1 MIVASTLADDVRL
14 NLTNSG
20 VDIRKIH
27 LDAMYKSLAYTVPL
41 ERAFDDLQGPMVEDL
56 FDAETIKSIK
66 LAVTNPKI
74 KFFKDKFRILA
85 GILNPLGYIL
95 AHAGTNRVV
104 FQPQFDDSFVV
115 KIGLDIAG
123 RTNNPNE
130 IVNQKYLKPFVCKC
144 FDTTDDGVIGTFER
158 VVPIENLN
166 QLWSVRED
174 IFDIMRAITK
184 RFVIDDFGTEAFKN
198 WGVRKGFGPVLLDY
212 ADMYIL
218 DKDTAYCRKPID
230 WHSTA
235 VCGGE
240 LGYTPGYNKIMCKK
254 CGGIGKA
261 KQYKGKEKLSVYV
274 PSRGIDMGIKCVIKV
289 GGKTVFSTE
298 EGFTNQINE
307 NKEEFVAPHEVVL
320 NDYRQAIDEMKTETD
335 KVREHN
341 DEYLKQLLKE
351 REEREARKAEEE
363 KKKND
368 AKVRIIVTADGVKV
382 IRPEEKK
389 EEPVIEKPIKLITH
403 DGKPSNVVDLTNGKI
418 YDFTEP
424 VETESKPEVV
434 ETKQEENSN
443 VDKQPN
449 VVEIKENEE
458 TMNDKMLMNM
468 TDIRYFKEVLQDR
481 INDFMSEIETYEDH
495 ELKDIVKTL
504 SQIKG
509 KSEENKPMLLTEI
522 LPDFLCIDLEKDG
535 FKELDGPV
543 MYTVRVNSSKLYGVV
558 GEDIERLIKDIE
570 AVRIERE
577 AEVQES
583 RVTNKATKHKKVK
596 YGNKKFDANF

>member
-158 VVPIENLN
+158 VVPIENLY

-274 PSRGIDMGIKCVIKV
+274 PSRGIDMGIKCVIKI
-289 GGKTVFSTE
+289 GGRTVFSTE

-307 NKEEFVAPHEVVL
+307 SKEEFVAPHEVVL
-320 NDYRQAIDEMKTETD
+320 NDYRQAIDDMKTETE
-335 KVREHN
+335 KTREHN
-341 DEYLKQLLKE
+341 DEYLKTLLKE
-351 REEREARKAEEE
+351 REEREVLKAEEE

-368 AKVRIIVTADGVKV
+368 AKVRIIVTANGVKV
-382 IRPEEKK
+382 IRPEDKK
-389 EEPVIEKPIKLITH
+389 EEPAIEKPIKLITH
-403 DGKPSNVVDLTNGKI
+403 DGKPVNVVDTTNGKI

-424 VETESKPEVV
+424 VET
-434 ETKQEENSN
+434 KQEENT
-443 VDKQPN
+443 K
-449 VVEIKENEE
+449 VESKEIENKETEE
-458 TMNDKMLMNM
+458 DMNAKMLMNM
-468 TDIRYFKEVLQDR
+468 PDIKYFKQVLQDR
-481 INDFMSEIETYEDH
+481 INDFMSEIETYDDN
-495 ELKDIVKTL
+495 ELKDLVKKL
-504 SQIKG
+504 NEVKG
-509 KSEENKPMLLTEI
+509 KSELNKPMLLTEI

-543 MYTVRVNSSKLYGVV
+543 MYTVRVNSLKLYDTIK
-558 GEDIERLIKDIE
+558 EDIERLIKDIE
-570 AVRIERE
+570 DVRIERE
-577 AEVQES
+577 AEAQES
-583 RVTNKATKHKKVK
+583 RVVSNKAGKHKKVK
-596 YGNKKFDANF
+596 YSNKKFDANF

>member
-14 NLTNSG
+14 NLTNSN
-20 VDIRKIH
+20 VDVRKIH
-27 LDAMYKSLAYTVPL
+27 LNAMYRSLAYTVPL

-66 LAVTNPKI
+66 LVVTNPKI

-158 VVPIENLN
+158 VVPIENLY

-184 RFVIDDFGTEAFKN
+184 RFIIDDFGTEAFKN

-274 PSRGIDMGIKCVIKV
+274 PSRGIDMGIKCVIKI
-289 GGKTVFSTE
+289 GGRTVFSTE

-307 NKEEFVAPHEVVL
+307 SKEEFVAPHEVVL
-320 NDYRQAIDEMKTETD
+320 NDYRQAIDDMKTETE

-341 DEYLKQLLKE
+341 DEYLKALLKE
-351 REEREARKAEEE
+351 REEREALKAEEE

-368 AKVRIIVTADGVKV
+368 AKVRIIVTANGVKV
-382 IRPEEKK
+382 IRPEDKK

-403 DGKPSNVVDLTNGKI
+403 DGKPVNVVDTTNGKI

-424 VETESKPEVV
+424 VET
-434 ETKQEENSN
+434 KQEENT
-443 VDKQPN
+443 K
-449 VVEIKENEE
+449 VEPKEVENKETEE
-458 TMNDKMLMNM
+458 DMNAKMLMNM
-468 TDIRYFKEVLQDR
+468 PDIKYFKQVLQDR
-481 INDFMSEIETYEDH
+481 INDFMSEIETYDDK
-495 ELKDIVKTL
+495 ELKDLVKKL
-504 SQIKG
+504 NEVKG
-509 KSEENKPMLLTEI
+509 KSELNKPMLLTEI

-543 MYTVRVNSSKLYGVV
+543 MYTVRVNSLKLYDTIK
-558 GEDIERLIKDIE
+558 EDIERLIKDIE
-570 AVRIERE
+570 DVRIERE
-577 AEVQES
+577 AEAQES
-583 RVTNKATKHKKVK
+583 RVVNNKAGKHKKVK
-596 YGNKKFDANF
+596 YSNKKFDANF

>member
-14 NLTNSG
+14 NLTNSN
-20 VDIRKIH
+20 VDVRKIH
-27 LDAMYKSLAYTVPL
+27 LNAMYRSLAYTVPL

-66 LAVTNPKI
+66 MTVTNPKI

-158 VVPIENLN
+158 VVPIENLY

-184 RFVIDDFGTEAFKN
+184 RFIIDDFGTEAFKN

-274 PSRGIDMGIKCVIKV
+274 PSRGIDMGIKCTIKV

-307 NKEEFVAPHEVVL
+307 SKEEFVAPHEVVL
-320 NDYRQAIDEMKTETD
+320 NDYRQAIDDMKTETE

-341 DEYLKQLLKE
+341 DEYLKALLKE
-351 REEREARKAEEE
+351 REEREALKAEEE

-368 AKVRIIVTADGVKV
+368 AKVRIIVTANGVKV
-382 IRPEEKK
+382 IRPEDKK

-403 DGKPSNVVDLTNGKI
+403 DGKPVNVVDTTNGKI

-424 VETESKPEVV
+424 VET
-434 ETKQEENSN
+434 KQEENT
-443 VDKQPN
+443 K
-449 VVEIKENEE
+449 VESKEIENKETEE
-458 TMNDKMLMNM
+458 DMNAKMLMNM
-468 TDIRYFKEVLQDR
+468 PDIKYFKQVLQDR
-481 INDFMSEIETYEDH
+481 INDFMSEIETYDDT
-495 ELKDIVKTL
+495 ELKDLVKKL
-504 SQIKG
+504 NEVKG
-509 KSEENKPMLLTEI
+509 KSELNKPMLLTEI

-543 MYTVRVNSSKLYGVV
+543 MYTVRVNSLKLYDTIK
-558 GEDIERLIKDIE
+558 EDIERLIKDIE
-570 AVRIERE
+570 DVRIERE
-577 AEVQES
+577 AEAQES
-583 RVTNKATKHKKVK
+583 RVVSNKAGKHKKVK
-596 YGNKKFDANF
+596 YSNKKFDANF

>member
-14 NLTNSG
+14 NLTNSN
-20 VDIRKIH
+20 VDVRKIH
-27 LDAMYKSLAYTVPL
+27 LNAMYRSLAYTVPL

-66 LAVTNPKI
+66 MTVTNPKI

-158 VVPIENLN
+158 VVPIENLY

-184 RFVIDDFGTEAFKN
+184 RFIIDDFGTEAFKN

-274 PSRGIDMGIKCVIKV
+274 PSRGIDMGIKCTIKV

-307 NKEEFVAPHEVVL
+307 SKEEFVAPHEVVL
-320 NDYRQAIDEMKTETD
+320 NDYRQAIDDMKTETE
-335 KVREHN
+335 KTREHN
-341 DEYLKQLLKE
+341 DEYLKTLLKQE
-351 REEREARKAEEE
+351 EERKALKAEEE

-368 AKVRIIVTADGVKV
+368 AKVRIIVTANGVKV
-382 IRPEEKK
+382 IRPEDKK

-403 DGKPSNVVDLTNGKI
+403 DGKPVNVVDTTNGKI

-424 VETESKPEVV
+424 VET
-434 ETKQEENSN
+434 KQEENT
-443 VDKQPN
+443 K
-449 VVEIKENEE
+449 VESKEIENKETEE
-458 TMNDKMLMNM
+458 DMNAKMLMNM
-468 TDIRYFKEVLQDR
+468 PDIKYFKQVLQDR
-481 INDFMSEIETYEDH
+481 INDFMSEIETYDDN
-495 ELKDIVKTL
+495 ELKDLVKKL
-504 SQIKG
+504 NEVKG
-509 KSEENKPMLLTEI
+509 KSELNKPMLLTEI

-543 MYTVRVNSSKLYGVV
+543 MYTVRVNSLKLYDTIK
-558 GEDIERLIKDIE
+558 EDIERLIKDIE
-570 AVRIERE
+570 DVRIERE
-577 AEVQES
+577 AEAQES
-583 RVTNKATKHKKVK
+583 RVVSNKAGKHKKVK
-596 YGNKKFDANF
+596 YSNKKFDANF

>member
-14 NLTNSG
+14 NLTNSN
-20 VDIRKIH
+20 VDVRKIH
-27 LDAMYKSLAYTVPL
+27 LNAMYRSLAYTVPL

-66 LAVTNPKI
+66 LVVTNPKI

-158 VVPIENLN
+158 VVPIENLY

-184 RFVIDDFGTEAFKN
+184 RFIIDDFGTEAFKN

-274 PSRGIDMGIKCVIKV
+274 PSRGIDMGIKCTIKV

-307 NKEEFVAPHEVVL
+307 SKEEFVAPHEVVL
-320 NDYRQAIDEMKTETD
+320 NDYRQAIDDMKTETE
-335 KVREHN
+335 KTREHN
-341 DEYLKQLLKE
+341 DEYLKALLKE
-351 REEREARKAEEE
+351 REEREALKAEEE

-368 AKVRIIVTADGVKV
+368 AKVRIIVTANGVKV
-382 IRPEEKK
+382 IHPEDKK

-403 DGKPSNVVDLTNGKI
+403 DGKPVNVVDTTNGKI

-424 VETESKPEVV
+424 VET
-434 ETKQEENSN
+434 KQEENT
-443 VDKQPN
+443 K
-449 VVEIKENEE
+449 VEPKEVENKETEE
-458 TMNDKMLMNM
+458 DMNSKMLMNM
-468 TDIRYFKEVLQDR
+468 TDIKYFKQVLQDR
-481 INDFMSEIETYEDH
+481 INDFMSEIETYEDK
-495 ELKDIVKTL
+495 ELKDLVKKL
-504 SQIKG
+504 NEIKG
-509 KSEENKPMLLTEI
+509 KSELNKPMLLTEI

-543 MYTVRVNSSKLYGVV
+543 MYTVRVNSLKLYDTIK
-558 GEDIERLIKDIE
+558 EDIERLIKDIE
-570 AVRIERE
+570 DVRIERE
-577 AEVQES
+577 AEAQES
-583 RVTNKATKHKKVK
+583 RVVNNKAGKHKKVK
-596 YGNKKFDANF
+596 YSNKKFDANF

>member
-14 NLTNSG
+14 NLTNSN
-20 VDIRKIH
+20 VDVRKIH
-27 LDAMYKSLAYTVPL
+27 LDAMYRSLAYTVPL

-66 LAVTNPKI
+66 MTVTNPKI

-158 VVPIENLN
+158 VVPIENLY

-184 RFVIDDFGTEAFKN
+184 RFIIDDFGTEAFKN

-307 NKEEFVAPHEVVL
+307 SKEEFVAPHEVVL
-320 NDYRQAIDEMKTETD
+320 NDYRQAIDDMKTETE
-335 KVREHN
+335 KTREHN
-341 DEYLKQLLKE
+341 DEYLKALLKE
-351 REEREARKAEEE
+351 REEREALKAEEE
-363 KKKND
+363 KKRND
-368 AKVRIIVTADGVKV
+368 AKVHIIVTANGVKV
-382 IRPEEKK
+382 IRPEDKK
-389 EEPVIEKPIKLITH
+389 EEPSIEKPIKLVTH
-403 DGKPSNVVDLTNGKI
+403 DGKPVNVVDTTNGKI

-424 VETESKPEVV
+424 VET
-434 ETKQEENSN
+434 KQEENT
-443 VDKQPN
+443 K
-449 VVEIKENEE
+449 VEPKEVENKE
-458 TMNDKMLMNM
+458 TEKDMNSKMLMN
-468 TDIRYFKEVLQDR
+468 TADIKYFKQVLQDR
-481 INDFMSEIETYEDH
+481 INDFMSEIETYEDK
-495 ELKDIVKTL
+495 ELKDLVKKL
-504 SQIKG
+504 NEIKG

-543 MYTVRVNSSKLYGVV
+543 MYTVRVNSLKLYDTIK
-558 GEDIERLIKDIE
+558 EDIERLIKDIE

-583 RVTNKATKHKKVK
+583 RVASNKAGKHKKVK
-596 YGNKKFDANF
+596 YSNKKFDANF

>member
-14 NLTNSG
+14 NLTNSN
-20 VDIRKIH
+20 VDVRKIH
-27 LDAMYKSLAYTVPL
+27 LNAMYRSLAYTVPL

-66 LAVTNPKI
+66 LVVTNPKI

-158 VVPIENLN
+158 VVPIENLY

-184 RFVIDDFGTEAFKN
+184 RFIIDDFGTEAFKN

-320 NDYRQAIDEMKTETD
+320 NDYRQAIDDMKSETEKT
-335 KVREHN
+335 REHN
-341 DEYLKQLLKE
+341 DEYLKALLKE
-351 REEREARKAEEE
+351 REEREALKAEEE

-368 AKVRIIVTADGVKV
+368 AKVRIIVTANGVKV
-382 IRPEEKK
+382 IRPEDKK

-403 DGKPSNVVDLTNGKI
+403 DGKPVNVVDTTNGKI

-424 VETESKPEVV
+424 VET
-434 ETKQEENSN
+434 KQEENT
-443 VDKQPN
+443 K
-449 VVEIKENEE
+449 VESKEIENKETEE
-458 TMNDKMLMNM
+458 DMNAKMLMNM
-468 TDIRYFKEVLQDR
+468 PDIKYFKQVLQDR
-481 INDFMSEIETYEDH
+481 INDFMSEIETYDDT
-495 ELKDIVKTL
+495 ELKDLVKKL
-504 SQIKG
+504 NEVKG
-509 KSEENKPMLLTEI
+509 KSELNKPMLLTEI

-543 MYTVRVNSSKLYGVV
+543 MYTVRVNSLKLYDTIK
-558 GEDIERLIKDIE
+558 EDIERLIKDIE
-570 AVRIERE
+570 DVRIERE
-577 AEVQES
+577 AEAQES
-583 RVTNKATKHKKVK
+583 RVVSNKAGKHKKVK
-596 YGNKKFDANF
+596 YSNKKFDANF

>member
-14 NLTNSG
+14 NLTNSN
-20 VDIRKIH
+20 VDVRKIH
-27 LDAMYKSLAYTVPL
+27 LNAMYRSLAYTVPL

-66 LAVTNPKI
+66 LVVTNPKI

-158 VVPIENLN
+158 VVPIENLY

-184 RFVIDDFGTEAFKN
+184 RFIIDDFGTEAFKN

-274 PSRGIDMGIKCVIKV
+274 PSRGIDMGIKCTIKV

-307 NKEEFVAPHEVVL
+307 SKEEFVAPHEVVL
-320 NDYRQAIDEMKTETD
+320 NDYRQAIDDMKTETE

-341 DEYLKQLLKE
+341 DEYLKALLKE
-351 REEREARKAEEE
+351 REEREALKAEEE

-368 AKVRIIVTADGVKV
+368 AKVRIIVTANGVKV
-382 IRPEEKK
+382 IRPEDKK

-403 DGKPSNVVDLTNGKI
+403 DGKPVNVVDTTNGKI

-424 VETESKPEVV
+424 VET
-434 ETKQEENSN
+434 KQEENT
-443 VDKQPN
+443 K
-449 VVEIKENEE
+449 VESKEIENKETEE
-458 TMNDKMLMNM
+458 DMNAKMLMNM
-468 TDIRYFKEVLQDR
+468 PDIKYFKQVLQDR
-481 INDFMSEIETYEDH
+481 INDFMSEIETYEDT
-495 ELKDIVKTL
+495 ELKDLVKKL
-504 SQIKG
+504 NEVKG
-509 KSEENKPMLLTEI
+509 KSEQNKPMLLTEI

-543 MYTVRVNSSKLYGVV
+543 MYTVRVNSLKLYDTIK
-558 GEDIERLIKDIE
+558 EDIERLIKDIE
-570 AVRIERE
+570 DVRIERE
-577 AEVQES
+577 AEAQES
-583 RVTNKATKHKKVK
+583 RVVSNKAGKHKKVK
-596 YGNKKFDANF
+596 YSNKKFDANF

>member
-14 NLTNSG
+14 NLTNSN
-20 VDIRKIH
+20 VDVRKIH
-27 LDAMYKSLAYTVPL
+27 LNAMYRSLAYTVPL

-66 LAVTNPKI
+66 MTVTNPKI

-158 VVPIENLN
+158 VVPIENLY

-184 RFVIDDFGTEAFKN
+184 RFIIDDFGTEAFKN

-274 PSRGIDMGIKCVIKV
+274 PSRGIDMGIKCTIKV

-307 NKEEFVAPHEVVL
+307 SKEEFVAPHEVVL
-320 NDYRQAIDEMKTETD
+320 NDYRQAIDDMKTETE

-341 DEYLKQLLKE
+341 DEYLKALLKQE
-351 REEREARKAEEE
+351 EERKALKAEEE

-368 AKVRIIVTADGVKV
+368 AKVRIIVTANGVKV
-382 IRPEEKK
+382 IRPEDKK

-403 DGKPSNVVDLTNGKI
+403 DGKPVNVVDTTNGKI

-424 VETESKPEVV
+424 VET
-434 ETKQEENSN
+434 KQEENT
-443 VDKQPN
+443 K
-449 VVEIKENEE
+449 VESKEIENKETEE
-458 TMNDKMLMNM
+458 DMNAKMLMNM
-468 TDIRYFKEVLQDR
+468 PDIKYFKQVLQDR
-481 INDFMSEIETYEDH
+481 INDFMSEIETYEDN
-495 ELKDIVKTL
+495 ELKDLVKKL
-504 SQIKG
+504 NEVKG
-509 KSEENKPMLLTEI
+509 KSELNKPMLLTEI

-543 MYTVRVNSSKLYGVV
+543 MYTVRVNSLKLYDTIK
-558 GEDIERLIKDIE
+558 EDIERLIKDIE
-570 AVRIERE
+570 DVRIERE
-577 AEVQES
+577 AEAQES
-583 RVTNKATKHKKVK
+583 RVVNNKAGKHKKVK
-596 YGNKKFDANF
+596 YSNKKFDANF

>member
-1 MIVASTLADDVRL
+1 
-14 NLTNSG
+14 
-20 VDIRKIH
+20 
-27 LDAMYKSLAYTVPL
+27 MYRSLAYTVPL

-66 LAVTNPKI
+66 LVVTNPKI

-158 VVPIENLN
+158 VVPIENLY

-184 RFVIDDFGTEAFKN
+184 RFIIDDFGTEAFKN

-274 PSRGIDMGIKCVIKV
+274 PSRGIDMGIKCTIKV

-307 NKEEFVAPHEVVL
+307 SKEEFVAPHEVVL
-320 NDYRQAIDEMKTETD
+320 NDYRQAIDDMKTETE
-335 KVREHN
+335 KTREHN
-341 DEYLKQLLKE
+341 DEYLKALLKE
-351 REEREARKAEEE
+351 REEREALKAEEE

-368 AKVRIIVTADGVKV
+368 AKVRIIVTANGVKV
-382 IRPEEKK
+382 IRPEDKK

-403 DGKPSNVVDLTNGKI
+403 DGKPVNVVDTTNGKI

-424 VETESKPEVV
+424 VET
-434 ETKQEENSN
+434 KQEENT
-443 VDKQPN
+443 K
-449 VVEIKENEE
+449 VESKEIENKETEE
-458 TMNDKMLMNM
+458 DMNAKMLMNM
-468 TDIRYFKEVLQDR
+468 PDIKYFKQVLQDR
-481 INDFMSEIETYEDH
+481 INDFMSEIETYDDT
-495 ELKDIVKTL
+495 ELKDLVKKL
-504 SQIKG
+504 NEVKG
-509 KSEENKPMLLTEI
+509 KSEQNKPMLLTEI

-543 MYTVRVNSSKLYGVV
+543 MYTVRVNSLKLYDTIK
-558 GEDIERLIKDIE
+558 EDIERLIKDIE
-570 AVRIERE
+570 DVRIERE
-577 AEVQES
+577 AEAQES
-583 RVTNKATKHKKVK
+583 RVVSNKAGKHKKVK
-596 YGNKKFDANF
+596 YSNKKFDANF

>member
-14 NLTNSG
+14 NLTNSN
-20 VDIRKIH
+20 VDVRKIH
-27 LDAMYKSLAYTVPL
+27 LNAMYRSLAYTVPL

-66 LAVTNPKI
+66 LVVTNPKI

-158 VVPIENLN
+158 VVPIENLY

-184 RFVIDDFGTEAFKN
+184 RFIIDDFGTEAFKN

-274 PSRGIDMGIKCVIKV
+274 PSRGIDMGIKCTIKV

-307 NKEEFVAPHEVVL
+307 SKEEFVAPHEVVL
-320 NDYRQAIDEMKTETD
+320 NDYRQAIDDMKTETE
-335 KVREHN
+335 KTREHN
-341 DEYLKQLLKE
+341 DEYLKALLKE
-351 REEREARKAEEE
+351 REEREALKAEEE

-368 AKVRIIVTADGVKV
+368 AKVRIIVTANGVKV
-382 IRPEEKK
+382 IRPEDKK
-389 EEPVIEKPIKLITH
+389 EEPAIEKPIKLITH
-403 DGKPSNVVDLTNGKI
+403 DGKPVNVVDTTNGKI

-424 VETESKPEVV
+424 VET
-434 ETKQEENSN
+434 KQEENT
-443 VDKQPN
+443 K
-449 VVEIKENEE
+449 VESKEIENKETEE
-458 TMNDKMLMNM
+458 DMNAKMLMNM
-468 TDIRYFKEVLQDR
+468 PDIKYFKQVLQDR
-481 INDFMSEIETYEDH
+481 INDFMSEIETYDDN
-495 ELKDIVKTL
+495 ELKDLVKKL
-504 SQIKG
+504 NEVKG
-509 KSEENKPMLLTEI
+509 KSEQNKPMLLTEI

-543 MYTVRVNSSKLYGVV
+543 MYTVRVNSLKLYDTIK
-558 GEDIERLIKDIE
+558 EDIERLIKDIE
-570 AVRIERE
+570 DVRIERE
-577 AEVQES
+577 AEAQES
-583 RVTNKATKHKKVK
+583 RVVSNKAGKHKKVK
-596 YGNKKFDANF
+596 YSNKKFDANF

>member
-14 NLTNSG
+14 NLTNSN
-20 VDIRKIH
+20 VDVRKIH
-27 LDAMYKSLAYTVPL
+27 LNAMYRSLAYTVPL

-66 LAVTNPKI
+66 MTVTNPKI

-158 VVPIENLN
+158 VVPIENLY

-184 RFVIDDFGTEAFKN
+184 RFIIDDFGTEAFKN

-274 PSRGIDMGIKCVIKV
+274 PSRGIDMGIKCTIKV

-307 NKEEFVAPHEVVL
+307 SKEEFVAPHEVVL
-320 NDYRQAIDEMKTETD
+320 NDYRQAIDDMKTETE

-341 DEYLKQLLKE
+341 DEYLKALLKQE
-351 REEREARKAEEE
+351 EERKALKAEEE

-368 AKVRIIVTADGVKV
+368 AKVRIIVTANGVKV
-382 IRPEEKK
+382 IRPEDKK

-403 DGKPSNVVDLTNGKI
+403 DGKPVNVVDTTNGKI

-424 VETESKPEVV
+424 VET
-434 ETKQEENSN
+434 KQEENT
-443 VDKQPN
+443 K
-449 VVEIKENEE
+449 VEPKEIENKETEE
-458 TMNDKMLMNM
+458 DMNSKMLMNM
-468 TDIRYFKEVLQDR
+468 PDIKYFKQVLQDR
-481 INDFMSEIETYEDH
+481 INDFMSEIETYDDT
-495 ELKDIVKTL
+495 ELKDLVKKL
-504 SQIKG
+504 NEVKG
-509 KSEENKPMLLTEI
+509 KSELNKPMLLTEI

-543 MYTVRVNSSKLYGVV
+543 MYTVRVNSLKLYDTIK
-558 GEDIERLIKDIE
+558 EDIERLIKDIE
-570 AVRIERE
+570 DVRIERE
-577 AEVQES
+577 AEAQES
-583 RVTNKATKHKKVK
+583 RVVSNKAGKHKKVK
-596 YGNKKFDANF
+596 YSNKKFDANF

>member
-14 NLTNSG
+14 NLTNSN

-27 LDAMYKSLAYTVPL
+27 LDAMYRSLAYTVPL

-66 LAVTNPKI
+66 MTVTNPKI

-158 VVPIENLN
+158 VVPIENLY

-184 RFVIDDFGTEAFKN
+184 RFIIDDFGTEAFKN

-307 NKEEFVAPHEVVL
+307 SKEEFVAPHEVVL
-320 NDYRQAIDEMKTETD
+320 NDYRQAIDDMKTETE
-335 KVREHN
+335 KTREHN
-341 DEYLKQLLKE
+341 DEYLKTLLKE
-351 REEREARKAEEE
+351 REEREALKAEEE

-368 AKVRIIVTADGVKV
+368 AKVRVIVTANGVKV
-382 IRPEEKK
+382 IRPEDKK

-403 DGKPSNVVDLTNGKI
+403 DGKPVNVVDTTNGKI

-424 VETESKPEVV
+424 VET
-434 ETKQEENSN
+434 KQEENT
-443 VDKQPN
+443 K
-449 VVEIKENEE
+449 VESKEVENKETEE
-458 TMNDKMLMNM
+458 DMNSKMLMNM
-468 TDIRYFKEVLQDR
+468 VDIKYFKQVLQDR
-481 INDFMSEIETYEDH
+481 INDFMSEIETYEDT
-495 ELKDIVKTL
+495 ELKDLVKKL
-504 SQIKG
+504 NEVKG
-509 KSEENKPMLLTEI
+509 KSEQNKPMLLTEI

-543 MYTVRVNSSKLYGVV
+543 MYTVRVNSLKLYDTIK
-558 GEDIERLIKDIE
+558 EDIERLVKDIE

-577 AEVQES
+577 AEAQES
-583 RVTNKATKHKKVK
+583 RVVSNKAGKHKKVK
-596 YGNKKFDANF
+596 YSNKKFDANF

>member
-14 NLTNSG
+14 NLTNSN
-20 VDIRKIH
+20 VDVRKIH
-27 LDAMYKSLAYTVPL
+27 LNAMYRSLAYTVPL

-66 LAVTNPKI
+66 LVVTNPKI

-158 VVPIENLN
+158 VVPIENLY

-184 RFVIDDFGTEAFKN
+184 RFIIDDFGTEAFKN

-274 PSRGIDMGIKCVIKV
+274 PSRGIDMGIKCTIKV

-307 NKEEFVAPHEVVL
+307 SKEEFVAPHEVVL
-320 NDYRQAIDEMKTETD
+320 NDYRQAIDDMKTETE

-341 DEYLKQLLKE
+341 DEYLKALLKQE
-351 REEREARKAEEE
+351 EERKALKAEEE

-368 AKVRIIVTADGVKV
+368 AKVRIIVTANGVKV
-382 IRPEEKK
+382 IRPEDKK

-403 DGKPSNVVDLTNGKI
+403 DGKPVNVVDTTNGKI

-424 VETESKPEVV
+424 VETKHEENTKVESKEIENK
-434 ETKQEENSN
+434 ETEE
-443 VDKQPN
+443 D
-449 VVEIKENEE
+449 
-458 TMNDKMLMNM
+458 MNAKMLMNM
-468 TDIRYFKEVLQDR
+468 PDIKYFKQVLQDR
-481 INDFMSEIETYEDH
+481 INDFMSEIETYDDT
-495 ELKDIVKTL
+495 ELKDLVKKL
-504 SQIKG
+504 NEVKG
-509 KSEENKPMLLTEI
+509 KSELNKPMLLTEI

-543 MYTVRVNSSKLYGVV
+543 MYTVRVNSLKLYDTIK
-558 GEDIERLIKDIE
+558 EDIERLIKDIE
-570 AVRIERE
+570 DVRIERE
-577 AEVQES
+577 AEAQES
-583 RVTNKATKHKKVK
+583 RVVSNKAGKHKKVK
-596 YGNKKFDANF
+596 YSNKKFDANF

>member
-14 NLTNSG
+14 NLTNSN
-20 VDIRKIH
+20 VDVRKIH
-27 LDAMYKSLAYTVPL
+27 LNAMYRSLAYTVPL

-66 LAVTNPKI
+66 LVVTNPKI

-158 VVPIENLN
+158 VVPIENLY

-184 RFVIDDFGTEAFKN
+184 RFIIDDFGTEAFKN

-307 NKEEFVAPHEVVL
+307 SKEEFVAPHEVVL
-320 NDYRQAIDEMKTETD
+320 NDYRQAIDDMKTETE
-335 KVREHN
+335 KTREHN
-341 DEYLKQLLKE
+341 DEYLKALLKE
-351 REEREARKAEEE
+351 REEREALKAEEE

-368 AKVRIIVTADGVKV
+368 AKVRIIVTANGVKV
-382 IRPEEKK
+382 IRPEDKK

-403 DGKPSNVVDLTNGKI
+403 DGKPVNVVDTTNGKI

-424 VETESKPEVV
+424 VET
-434 ETKQEENSN
+434 KQEENT
-443 VDKQPN
+443 K
-449 VVEIKENEE
+449 VESKEIENKETEE
-458 TMNDKMLMNM
+458 DMNAKMLMNM
-468 TDIRYFKEVLQDR
+468 PDIKYFKQVLQDR
-481 INDFMSEIETYEDH
+481 INDFMSEIETYDDT
-495 ELKDIVKTL
+495 ELKDLVKKL
-504 SQIKG
+504 NEVKG
-509 KSEENKPMLLTEI
+509 KSELNKPMLLTEI

-543 MYTVRVNSSKLYGVV
+543 MYTVRVNSLKLYDTIK
-558 GEDIERLIKDIE
+558 EDIERLIKDIE
-570 AVRIERE
+570 DVRIERE
-577 AEVQES
+577 AEAQES
-583 RVTNKATKHKKVK
+583 RVVSNKAGKHKKVK
-596 YGNKKFDANF
+596 YSNKKFDANF

>member
-14 NLTNSG
+14 NLTNSN

-27 LDAMYKSLAYTVPL
+27 LDAMYRSLAYTVPL

-66 LAVTNPKI
+66 MTVTNPKI

-158 VVPIENLN
+158 VVPIENLY

-184 RFVIDDFGTEAFKN
+184 RFIIDDFGTEAFKN

-261 KQYKGKEKLSVYV
+261 KQYKGKEKLSIYV

-307 NKEEFVAPHEVVL
+307 SKEEFVAPHEVVL
-320 NDYRQAIDEMKTETD
+320 NDYRQAIDDMKTETE
-335 KVREHN
+335 KTREHN
-341 DEYLKQLLKE
+341 DEYLKALLKE
-351 REEREARKAEEE
+351 REEREALKAEEE

-368 AKVRIIVTADGVKV
+368 AKVRIIVTANGVKV
-382 IRPEEKK
+382 IHPEDKK

-403 DGKPSNVVDLTNGKI
+403 DGKPVNVVDTTNGKI

-424 VETESKPEVV
+424 VET
-434 ETKQEENSN
+434 KQEENT
-443 VDKQPN
+443 K
-449 VVEIKENEE
+449 VESKEIENKETEE
-458 TMNDKMLMNM
+458 DMNAKMLMNM
-468 TDIRYFKEVLQDR
+468 PDIKYFKQVLQDR
-481 INDFMSEIETYEDH
+481 INDFMSEIETYDDN
-495 ELKDIVKTL
+495 ELKDLVKKL
-504 SQIKG
+504 NEVKG
-509 KSEENKPMLLTEI
+509 KSELNKPMLLTEI

-543 MYTVRVNSSKLYGVV
+543 MYTVRVNSLKLYDTIK
-558 GEDIERLIKDIE
+558 EDIERLIKDIE
-570 AVRIERE
+570 DVRIERE
-577 AEVQES
+577 AEAQES
-583 RVTNKATKHKKVK
+583 RVVSNKAGKHKKVK
-596 YGNKKFDANF
+596 YSNKKFDANF

>member
-14 NLTNSG
+14 NLTNSN
-20 VDIRKIH
+20 VDVRKIH
-27 LDAMYKSLAYTVPL
+27 LNAMYRSLAYTVPL

-66 LAVTNPKI
+66 MTVTNPKI

-158 VVPIENLN
+158 VVPIENLY

-184 RFVIDDFGTEAFKN
+184 RFIIDDFGTEAFKN

-274 PSRGIDMGIKCVIKV
+274 PSRGIDMGIKCTIKV

-307 NKEEFVAPHEVVL
+307 SKEEFVAPHEVVL
-320 NDYRQAIDEMKTETD
+320 NDYRQAIDDMKTETE
-335 KVREHN
+335 KTREHN
-341 DEYLKQLLKE
+341 DEYLKALLKE
-351 REEREARKAEEE
+351 REEREALKAEEE

-368 AKVRIIVTADGVKV
+368 AKVRIIVTANGVKV
-382 IRPEEKK
+382 IRPEDKK
-389 EEPVIEKPIKLITH
+389 EEPAIEKPIKLITH
-403 DGKPSNVVDLTNGKI
+403 DGKPVNVVDTTNGKI

-424 VETESKPEVV
+424 VET
-434 ETKQEENSN
+434 KQEENT
-443 VDKQPN
+443 K
-449 VVEIKENEE
+449 VESKEIENKETEE
-458 TMNDKMLMNM
+458 DMNAKMLMNM
-468 TDIRYFKEVLQDR
+468 PDIKYFKQVLQDR
-481 INDFMSEIETYEDH
+481 INDFMSEIETYEDT
-495 ELKDIVKTL
+495 ELKDLVKKL
-504 SQIKG
+504 NEVKG
-509 KSEENKPMLLTEI
+509 KSELNKPMLLTEI

-543 MYTVRVNSSKLYGVV
+543 MYTVRVNSLKLYDTIK
-558 GEDIERLIKDIE
+558 EDIERLIKDIE
-570 AVRIERE
+570 DVRIERE
-577 AEVQES
+577 AEAQES
-583 RVTNKATKHKKVK
+583 RVVSNKAGKHKKVK
-596 YGNKKFDANF
+596 YSNKKFDANF

>member
-14 NLTNSG
+14 NLTNSN
-20 VDIRKIH
+20 VDVRKIH
-27 LDAMYKSLAYTVPL
+27 LNAMYRSLAYTVPL

-66 LAVTNPKI
+66 LVVTNPKI

-158 VVPIENLN
+158 VVPIENLY

-274 PSRGIDMGIKCVIKV
+274 PSRGIDMGIKCVIKI
-289 GGKTVFSTE
+289 GGRTVFSTE

-307 NKEEFVAPHEVVL
+307 SKEEFVAPHEVVL
-320 NDYRQAIDEMKTETD
+320 NDYRQAIDDMKTETE
-335 KVREHN
+335 KTREHN
-341 DEYLKQLLKE
+341 DEYLKALLKE
-351 REEREARKAEEE
+351 REEREALKAEEE

-368 AKVRIIVTADGVKV
+368 AKVRIIVTANGVKV
-382 IRPEEKK
+382 IRPEDKK
-389 EEPVIEKPIKLITH
+389 EESVIEKPIKLITH
-403 DGKPSNVVDLTNGKI
+403 DGKPVNVVDTTNGKI

-424 VETESKPEVV
+424 VET
-434 ETKQEENSN
+434 KQEENT
-443 VDKQPN
+443 K
-449 VVEIKENEE
+449 VESKEIENKETEE
-458 TMNDKMLMNM
+458 DMNAKMLMNM
-468 TDIRYFKEVLQDR
+468 PDIKYFKQVLQDR
-481 INDFMSEIETYEDH
+481 INDFMSEIETYDDT
-495 ELKDIVKTL
+495 ELKDLVKKL
-504 SQIKG
+504 NEVKG
-509 KSEENKPMLLTEI
+509 KSEQNKPMLLTEI

-543 MYTVRVNSSKLYGVV
+543 MYTVRVNSLKLYDTIK
-558 GEDIERLIKDIE
+558 EDIERLIKDIE
-570 AVRIERE
+570 DVRIERE
-577 AEVQES
+577 AEAQES
-583 RVTNKATKHKKVK
+583 RVVNNKAGKHKKVK
-596 YGNKKFDANF
+596 YSNKKFDANF

>member
-14 NLTNSG
+14 NLTNSN
-20 VDIRKIH
+20 VDVRKIH
-27 LDAMYKSLAYTVPL
+27 LNAMYRSLAYTVPL

-66 LAVTNPKI
+66 LVVTNPKI

-158 VVPIENLN
+158 VVPIENLY

-184 RFVIDDFGTEAFKN
+184 RFIIDDFGTEAFKN

-274 PSRGIDMGIKCVIKV
+274 PSRGIDMGIKCTIKV

-307 NKEEFVAPHEVVL
+307 SKEEFVAPHEVVL
-320 NDYRQAIDEMKTETD
+320 NDYRQAIDDMKTETE

-341 DEYLKQLLKE
+341 DEYLKALLKQE
-351 REEREARKAEEE
+351 EERKALKAEEE

-368 AKVRIIVTADGVKV
+368 AKVRIIVTANGVKV
-382 IRPEEKK
+382 IRPEDKK

-403 DGKPSNVVDLTNGKI
+403 DGKPVNVVDTTNGKI

-424 VETESKPEVV
+424 VET
-434 ETKQEENSN
+434 KQEENT
-443 VDKQPN
+443 K
-449 VVEIKENEE
+449 VESKEIENKETEE
-458 TMNDKMLMNM
+458 DMNAKMLMNM
-468 TDIRYFKEVLQDR
+468 PDIKYFKQVLQDR
-481 INDFMSEIETYEDH
+481 INDFMSEIETYDDK
-495 ELKDIVKTL
+495 ELKDLVKKL
-504 SQIKG
+504 NEVKG
-509 KSEENKPMLLTEI
+509 KSEQNKPMLLTEI

-543 MYTVRVNSSKLYGVV
+543 MYTVRVNSLKLYDTIK
-558 GEDIERLIKDIE
+558 EDIERLIKDIE
-570 AVRIERE
+570 DVRIERE
-577 AEVQES
+577 AEAQES
-583 RVTNKATKHKKVK
+583 RVVSNKAGKHKKVK
-596 YGNKKFDANF
+596 YSNKKFDANF

>member
-14 NLTNSG
+14 NLTNSN
-20 VDIRKIH
+20 VDVRKIH
-27 LDAMYKSLAYTVPL
+27 LNAMYRSLAYTVPL

-66 LAVTNPKI
+66 MTVTNPKI

-158 VVPIENLN
+158 VVPIENLY

-184 RFVIDDFGTEAFKN
+184 RFIIDDFGTEAFKN

-274 PSRGIDMGIKCVIKV
+274 PSRGIDMGIKCTIKV

-307 NKEEFVAPHEVVL
+307 SKEEFVAPHEVVL
-320 NDYRQAIDEMKTETD
+320 NDYRQAIDDMKTETE
-335 KVREHN
+335 KTREHN
-341 DEYLKQLLKE
+341 DEYLKALLKE
-351 REEREARKAEEE
+351 REEREALKAEEE

-368 AKVRIIVTADGVKV
+368 AKVRIIVTANGVKV
-382 IRPEEKK
+382 IRPEDKK
-389 EEPVIEKPIKLITH
+389 EEPAIEKPIKLITH
-403 DGKPSNVVDLTNGKI
+403 DGNPVNVVDTTNGKI

-424 VETESKPEVV
+424 VET
-434 ETKQEENSN
+434 KQEENT
-443 VDKQPN
+443 K
-449 VVEIKENEE
+449 VESKEIENKETEE
-458 TMNDKMLMNM
+458 DMNAKMLMNM
-468 TDIRYFKEVLQDR
+468 PDIKYFKQVLQDR
-481 INDFMSEIETYEDH
+481 INDFMSEIETYDDT
-495 ELKDIVKTL
+495 ELKDLVKKL
-504 SQIKG
+504 NEVKG
-509 KSEENKPMLLTEI
+509 KSEQNKPMLLTEI

-543 MYTVRVNSSKLYGVV
+543 MYTVRVNSLKLYDTIK
-558 GEDIERLIKDIE
+558 EDIERLIKDIE
-570 AVRIERE
+570 DVRIERE
-577 AEVQES
+577 AEAQES
-583 RVTNKATKHKKVK
+583 RVVSNKAGKHKKVK
-596 YGNKKFDANF
+596 YSNKKFDANF

>member
-14 NLTNSG
+14 NLTNSN
-20 VDIRKIH
+20 VDVRKIH
-27 LDAMYKSLAYTVPL
+27 LNAMYRSLAYTVPL

-66 LAVTNPKI
+66 MTVTNPKI

-158 VVPIENLN
+158 VVPIENLY

-184 RFVIDDFGTEAFKN
+184 RFIIDDFGTEAFKN

-274 PSRGIDMGIKCVIKV
+274 PSRGIDMGIKCTIKV

-307 NKEEFVAPHEVVL
+307 SKEEFVAPHEVVL
-320 NDYRQAIDEMKTETD
+320 NDYRQAIDDMKTETE
-335 KVREHN
+335 KTREHN
-341 DEYLKQLLKE
+341 DEYLKALLKE
-351 REEREARKAEEE
+351 REEREALKAEEE

-368 AKVRIIVTADGVKV
+368 AKVRIIVTANGVKV
-382 IRPEEKK
+382 IRPEDKK

-403 DGKPSNVVDLTNGKI
+403 DGKPVNVVDTTNGKI

-424 VETESKPEVV
+424 VET
-434 ETKQEENSN
+434 KQEENT
-443 VDKQPN
+443 K
-449 VVEIKENEE
+449 VESKEIENKETEE
-458 TMNDKMLMNM
+458 DMNAKMLMNM
-468 TDIRYFKEVLQDR
+468 PDIKYFKQVLQDR
-481 INDFMSEIETYEDH
+481 INDFMSEIETYDDT
-495 ELKDIVKTL
+495 ELKDLVKKL
-504 SQIKG
+504 NEVKG
-509 KSEENKPMLLTEI
+509 KSELNKPMLLTEI

-543 MYTVRVNSSKLYGVV
+543 MYTVRVNSLKLYDTIK
-558 GEDIERLIKDIE
+558 EDIERLIKDIE
-570 AVRIERE
+570 DVRIERE
-577 AEVQES
+577 AEAQES
-583 RVTNKATKHKKVK
+583 RVVSNKAGKHKKVK
-596 YGNKKFDANF
+596 YSNKKFDANF

>member
-14 NLTNSG
+14 NLTNSS
-20 VDIRKIH
+20 VDVRKIH
-27 LDAMYKSLAYTVPL
+27 LNAMYRSLAYTVPL

-66 LAVTNPKI
+66 LVVTNPKI

-158 VVPIENLN
+158 VVPIENLY

-184 RFVIDDFGTEAFKN
+184 RFIIDDFGTEAFKN

-274 PSRGIDMGIKCVIKV
+274 PSRGIDMGIKCTIKV

-307 NKEEFVAPHEVVL
+307 SKEEFVAPHEVVL
-320 NDYRQAIDEMKTETD
+320 NDYRQAIDDMKTETE
-335 KVREHN
+335 KTREHN
-341 DEYLKQLLKE
+341 DEYLKALLKE
-351 REEREARKAEEE
+351 REEREALKAEEE

-368 AKVRIIVTADGVKV
+368 AKVRIIVTANGVKV
-382 IRPEEKK
+382 IRPEDKK

-403 DGKPSNVVDLTNGKI
+403 DGKPVNVVDTTNGKI

-424 VETESKPEVV
+424 VET
-434 ETKQEENSN
+434 KQEENT
-443 VDKQPN
+443 K
-449 VVEIKENEE
+449 VESKEIENKGTEE
-458 TMNDKMLMNM
+458 DMNAKMLMNM
-468 TDIRYFKEVLQDR
+468 PDIKYFKQVLQDR
-481 INDFMSEIETYEDH
+481 INDFMSEIETYEDN
-495 ELKDIVKTL
+495 ELKDLVKKL
-504 SQIKG
+504 NEVKG
-509 KSEENKPMLLTEI
+509 KSELNKPMLLTEI

-543 MYTVRVNSSKLYGVV
+543 MYTVRVNSLKLYDTIK
-558 GEDIERLIKDIE
+558 EDIERLIKDIE
-570 AVRIERE
+570 DVRIERE
-577 AEVQES
+577 AEAQES
-583 RVTNKATKHKKVK
+583 RVVNNKAGKHKKVK
-596 YGNKKFDANF
+596 YSNKKFDANF

>member
-14 NLTNSG
+14 NLTNSN
-20 VDIRKIH
+20 VDVRKIH
-27 LDAMYKSLAYTVPL
+27 LNAMYRSLAYTVPL

-66 LAVTNPKI
+66 LVVTNPKI

-158 VVPIENLN
+158 VVPIENLY

-274 PSRGIDMGIKCVIKV
+274 PSRGIDMGIKCTIKV

-307 NKEEFVAPHEVVL
+307 SKEEFVAPHEVVL
-320 NDYRQAIDEMKTETD
+320 NDYRQAIDDMKTETE
-335 KVREHN
+335 KTREHN
-341 DEYLKQLLKE
+341 DEYLKALLKQE
-351 REEREARKAEEE
+351 EERKALKAEEE

-368 AKVRIIVTADGVKV
+368 AKVRIIVTANGVKV
-382 IRPEEKK
+382 IRPEDKK

-403 DGKPSNVVDLTNGKI
+403 DGKPVNVVDTTNGKI

-424 VETESKPEVV
+424 VET
-434 ETKQEENSN
+434 KQEENT
-443 VDKQPN
+443 K
-449 VVEIKENEE
+449 VESKEIENKETEE
-458 TMNDKMLMNM
+458 DMNAKMLMNM
-468 TDIRYFKEVLQDR
+468 PDIKYFKQVLQDR
-481 INDFMSEIETYEDH
+481 INDFMSEIETYEDN
-495 ELKDIVKTL
+495 ELKDLVKKL
-504 SQIKG
+504 NEVKG
-509 KSEENKPMLLTEI
+509 KSELNKPMLLTEI

-543 MYTVRVNSSKLYGVV
+543 MYTVRVNSLKLYDTIK
-558 GEDIERLIKDIE
+558 EDIERLIKDIE
-570 AVRIERE
+570 DVRIERE
-577 AEVQES
+577 AEAQES
-583 RVTNKATKHKKVK
+583 RVVSNKAGKHKKVK
-596 YGNKKFDANF
+596 YSNKKFDANF

>member
-14 NLTNSG
+14 NLTNSN
-20 VDIRKIH
+20 VDVRKIH
-27 LDAMYKSLAYTVPL
+27 LNAMYRSLAYTVPL

-66 LAVTNPKI
+66 MTVTNPKI
-74 KFFKDKFRILA
+74 KFFKDKFKILA

-158 VVPIENLN
+158 VVPIENLY

-184 RFVIDDFGTEAFKN
+184 RFIIDDFGTEAFKN

-307 NKEEFVAPHEVVL
+307 SKEEFVAPHEVVL
-320 NDYRQAIDEMKTETD
+320 NDYRQAIDDMKTETE
-335 KVREHN
+335 KTREHN
-341 DEYLKQLLKE
+341 DEYLKALLKE
-351 REEREARKAEEE
+351 REEREALKAEEE

-368 AKVRIIVTADGVKV
+368 AKVRIIVTANGVKV
-382 IRPEEKK
+382 IRPEDKK

-403 DGKPSNVVDLTNGKI
+403 DGKPVNVVDTTNGKI

-424 VETESKPEVV
+424 VET
-434 ETKQEENSN
+434 KQEENT
-443 VDKQPN
+443 K
-449 VVEIKENEE
+449 VESKEIENKETEE
-458 TMNDKMLMNM
+458 DMNAKMLMNM
-468 TDIRYFKEVLQDR
+468 PDIKYFKQVLQDR
-481 INDFMSEIETYEDH
+481 INDFMSEIETYEDN
-495 ELKDIVKTL
+495 ELKDLVKKL
-504 SQIKG
+504 NEVKG
-509 KSEENKPMLLTEI
+509 KSELNKPMLLTEI

-543 MYTVRVNSSKLYGVV
+543 MYTVRVNSLKLYDTIK
-558 GEDIERLIKDIE
+558 EDIERLIKDIE
-570 AVRIERE
+570 DVRIERE
-577 AEVQES
+577 AEAQES
-583 RVTNKATKHKKVK
+583 RVVSNKAGKHKKVK
-596 YGNKKFDANF
+596 YSNKKFDANF

>member
-14 NLTNSG
+14 NLTNSN
-20 VDIRKIH
+20 VDVRKIH
-27 LDAMYKSLAYTVPL
+27 LNAMYRSLAYTVPL

-66 LAVTNPKI
+66 LVVTNPKI

-158 VVPIENLN
+158 VVPIENLY

-274 PSRGIDMGIKCVIKV
+274 PSRGIDMGIKCTIKV

-307 NKEEFVAPHEVVL
+307 SKEEFVAPHEVVL
-320 NDYRQAIDEMKTETD
+320 NDYRQAIDDMKTETE
-335 KVREHN
+335 KTREHN
-341 DEYLKQLLKE
+341 DEYLKALLKE
-351 REEREARKAEEE
+351 REEREALKAEEE

-368 AKVRIIVTADGVKV
+368 AKVRIIVTANGVKV
-382 IRPEEKK
+382 IRPEDKK
-389 EEPVIEKPIKLITH
+389 EEPVIDKPIKLITH
-403 DGKPSNVVDLTNGKI
+403 DGKPVNVVDTTNGKI

-424 VETESKPEVV
+424 VET
-434 ETKQEENSN
+434 KQEENT
-443 VDKQPN
+443 K
-449 VVEIKENEE
+449 VESKEIENKETEE
-458 TMNDKMLMNM
+458 DMNAKMLMNM
-468 TDIRYFKEVLQDR
+468 PDIKYFKQVLQDR
-481 INDFMSEIETYEDH
+481 INDFMSEIETYDDN
-495 ELKDIVKTL
+495 ELKDLVKKL
-504 SQIKG
+504 NEVKG
-509 KSEENKPMLLTEI
+509 KSELNKPMLLTEI

-543 MYTVRVNSSKLYGVV
+543 MYTVRVNSLKLYDTIK
-558 GEDIERLIKDIE
+558 EDIERLIKDIE
-570 AVRIERE
+570 DVRIERE
-577 AEVQES
+577 AEAQES
-583 RVTNKATKHKKVK
+583 RVVSNKAGKHKKVK
-596 YGNKKFDANF
+596 YSNKKFDANF

>member
-14 NLTNSG
+14 NLTNSN
-20 VDIRKIH
+20 VDVRKIH
-27 LDAMYKSLAYTVPL
+27 LNAMYRSLAYTVPL

-66 LAVTNPKI
+66 LVVTNPKI

-158 VVPIENLN
+158 VVPIENLY

-184 RFVIDDFGTEAFKN
+184 RFIIDDFGTEAFKN

-274 PSRGIDMGIKCVIKV
+274 PSRGIDMGIKCTIKV

-307 NKEEFVAPHEVVL
+307 SKEEFVAPHEVVL
-320 NDYRQAIDEMKTETD
+320 NDYRQAIDDMKTETE
-335 KVREHN
+335 KTREHN
-341 DEYLKQLLKE
+341 DEYLKALLKE
-351 REEREARKAEEE
+351 REEREALKAEEE

-368 AKVRIIVTADGVKV
+368 AKVRIIVTANGVKV
-382 IRPEEKK
+382 IRPEDKK

-403 DGKPSNVVDLTNGKI
+403 DGKPVNVVDTTNGKI

-424 VETESKPEVV
+424 VET
-434 ETKQEENSN
+434 KQEENT
-443 VDKQPN
+443 K
-449 VVEIKENEE
+449 VESKEIENKETEE
-458 TMNDKMLMNM
+458 DMNAKMLMNM
-468 TDIRYFKEVLQDR
+468 PDIKYFKQVLQDR
-481 INDFMSEIETYEDH
+481 INDFMSEIETYDDT
-495 ELKDIVKTL
+495 ELKDLVKKL
-504 SQIKG
+504 NEVKG
-509 KSEENKPMLLTEI
+509 KSELSKPMLLTEI

-543 MYTVRVNSSKLYGVV
+543 MYTVRVNSLKLYDTIK
-558 GEDIERLIKDIE
+558 EDIERLIKDIE
-570 AVRIERE
+570 DVRIERE
-577 AEVQES
+577 AEAQES
-583 RVTNKATKHKKVK
+583 RVVSNKAGKHKKVK
-596 YGNKKFDANF
+596 YSNKKFDANF

>member
-14 NLTNSG
+14 NLTNSN
-20 VDIRKIH
+20 VDVRKIH
-27 LDAMYKSLAYTVPL
+27 LNAMYRSLAYTVPL

-66 LAVTNPKI
+66 LVVTNPKI

-158 VVPIENLN
+158 VVPIENLY

-184 RFVIDDFGTEAFKN
+184 RFIIDDFGTEAFKN

-274 PSRGIDMGIKCVIKV
+274 PSRGIDMGIKCTIKV

-307 NKEEFVAPHEVVL
+307 SKEEFVAPREVVL
-320 NDYRQAIDEMKTETD
+320 NDYRQAIDDMKTETE
-335 KVREHN
+335 KTREHN
-341 DEYLKQLLKE
+341 DEYLKALLKE
-351 REEREARKAEEE
+351 REEREALKAEEE

-368 AKVRIIVTADGVKV
+368 AKVRIIVTANGVKV
-382 IRPEEKK
+382 IRPEDKK

-403 DGKPSNVVDLTNGKI
+403 DGKPVNVVDTTNGKI

-424 VETESKPEVV
+424 VET
-434 ETKQEENSN
+434 KQEENT
-443 VDKQPN
+443 K
-449 VVEIKENEE
+449 VESKEIENKETEE
-458 TMNDKMLMNM
+458 DMNAKMLMNM
-468 TDIRYFKEVLQDR
+468 PDIKYFKQVLQDR
-481 INDFMSEIETYEDH
+481 INDFMSEIETYDDT
-495 ELKDIVKTL
+495 ELKDLVKKL
-504 SQIKG
+504 NEVKG
-509 KSEENKPMLLTEI
+509 KSELNKPMLLTEI

-543 MYTVRVNSSKLYGVV
+543 IYTVRVNSLKLYDTIK
-558 GEDIERLIKDIE
+558 EDIERLIKDIE
-570 AVRIERE
+570 DVRIERE
-577 AEVQES
+577 AEAQES
-583 RVTNKATKHKKVK
+583 RVVSNKAGKHKKVK
-596 YGNKKFDANF
+596 YSNKKFDANF

>member
-14 NLTNSG
+14 NLTNSN
-20 VDIRKIH
+20 VDVRKIH
-27 LDAMYKSLAYTVPL
+27 LNAMYRSLAYTVPL

-66 LAVTNPKI
+66 LVVTNPKI

-158 VVPIENLN
+158 VVPIENLY

-274 PSRGIDMGIKCVIKV
+274 PSRGIDMGIKCTIKV
-289 GGKTVFSTE
+289 GGKTIFSTE

-307 NKEEFVAPHEVVL
+307 SKEEFVAPHEVVL
-320 NDYRQAIDEMKTETD
+320 NDYRQAIDDMKTETE

-341 DEYLKQLLKE
+341 DEYLKALLKQE
-351 REEREARKAEEE
+351 EERKALKAEEE

-368 AKVRIIVTADGVKV
+368 AKVRIIVTANGVKV
-382 IRPEEKK
+382 IRPEDKK

-403 DGKPSNVVDLTNGKI
+403 DGKPVNVVDTTNGKI

-424 VETESKPEVV
+424 VET
-434 ETKQEENSN
+434 KQEENT
-443 VDKQPN
+443 K
-449 VVEIKENEE
+449 VESKEIENKETEE
-458 TMNDKMLMNM
+458 DMNAKMLMNM
-468 TDIRYFKEVLQDR
+468 PDIKYFKQVLQDR
-481 INDFMSEIETYEDH
+481 INDFMSEIETYDDK
-495 ELKDIVKTL
+495 ELKDLVKKL
-504 SQIKG
+504 NEVKG
-509 KSEENKPMLLTEI
+509 KSELNKPMLLTEI

-543 MYTVRVNSSKLYGVV
+543 MYTVRVNSLKLYDTIK
-558 GEDIERLIKDIE
+558 EDIERLIKDIE
-570 AVRIERE
+570 DVRIERE
-577 AEVQES
+577 AEAQES
-583 RVTNKATKHKKVK
+583 RVVSNKAGKHKKVK
-596 YGNKKFDANF
+596 YSNKKFDANF

>member
-14 NLTNSG
+14 NLTNSN
-20 VDIRKIH
+20 VDVRKIH
-27 LDAMYKSLAYTVPL
+27 LNAMYRSLAYTVPL

-66 LAVTNPKI
+66 LVVTNPKI

-95 AHAGTNRVV
+95 AHADTNRVV

-158 VVPIENLN
+158 VVPIENLY

-274 PSRGIDMGIKCVIKV
+274 PSRGIDMGIKCTIKV

-307 NKEEFVAPHEVVL
+307 SKEEFVAPHEIVL
-320 NDYRQAIDEMKTETD
+320 NDYRQAIDDMKTETE
-335 KVREHN
+335 KTREHN
-341 DEYLKQLLKE
+341 DEYLKALLKE
-351 REEREARKAEEE
+351 REEREALKAEEE

-368 AKVRIIVTADGVKV
+368 AKVRIIVTANGVKV
-382 IRPEEKK
+382 IRPEDKK
-389 EEPVIEKPIKLITH
+389 EEPVNEKPIKLITH
-403 DGKPSNVVDLTNGKI
+403 DGKPVNVVDTTNGKI

-424 VETESKPEVV
+424 VET
-434 ETKQEENSN
+434 KQEENT
-443 VDKQPN
+443 K
-449 VVEIKENEE
+449 VESKEIENKETEE
-458 TMNDKMLMNM
+458 DMNAKMLMNM
-468 TDIRYFKEVLQDR
+468 PDIKYFKQVLQDR
-481 INDFMSEIETYEDH
+481 INDFMSEIETYDDT
-495 ELKDIVKTL
+495 ELKDLVKKL
-504 SQIKG
+504 NEVKG
-509 KSEENKPMLLTEI
+509 KSEQNKPMLLTEI

-543 MYTVRVNSSKLYGVV
+543 MYTVRVNSLKLYDTIK
-558 GEDIERLIKDIE
+558 EDIERLIKDIE
-570 AVRIERE
+570 DVRIERE

-583 RVTNKATKHKKVK
+583 RVVSNKAGKHKKVK
-596 YGNKKFDANF
+596 YSNKKFDANF

>member
-14 NLTNSG
+14 NLTNSN
-20 VDIRKIH
+20 VDVRKIH
-27 LDAMYKSLAYTVPL
+27 LNAMYRSLAYTVPL

-66 LAVTNPKI
+66 MTVTNPKI

-158 VVPIENLN
+158 VVPIENLY

-184 RFVIDDFGTEAFKN
+184 RFIIDDFGTEAFKN

-274 PSRGIDMGIKCVIKV
+274 PSRGIDMGIKCTIKV

-307 NKEEFVAPHEVVL
+307 SKEEFVAPHEVVL
-320 NDYRQAIDEMKTETD
+320 NDYRQAIDDMKTETE
-335 KVREHN
+335 KTREHN
-341 DEYLKQLLKE
+341 DEYLKALLKQE
-351 REEREARKAEEE
+351 EERKALKAEEE

-368 AKVRIIVTADGVKV
+368 AKVRIIVTANGVKV
-382 IRPEEKK
+382 IRPEDKK

-403 DGKPSNVVDLTNGKI
+403 DGKPVNVVDTTNGKI

-424 VETESKPEVV
+424 VET
-434 ETKQEENSN
+434 KQEENT
-443 VDKQPN
+443 K
-449 VVEIKENEE
+449 VESKEIENKETEE
-458 TMNDKMLMNM
+458 DMNAKMLMN
-468 TDIRYFKEVLQDR
+468 TPDIKYFKQVLQDR
-481 INDFMSEIETYEDH
+481 INDFMSEIETYDDK
-495 ELKDIVKTL
+495 ELKDLVKKL
-504 SQIKG
+504 NEVKG
-509 KSEENKPMLLTEI
+509 KSEQNKPMLLTEI

-543 MYTVRVNSSKLYGVV
+543 MYTVRVNSLKLYDTIK
-558 GEDIERLIKDIE
+558 EDIERLIKDIE
-570 AVRIERE
+570 DVRIERE
-577 AEVQES
+577 AEAQES
-583 RVTNKATKHKKVK
+583 RVVSNKAGKHKKVK
-596 YGNKKFDANF
+596 YSNKKFDANF

>member
-14 NLTNSG
+14 NLTNSN
-20 VDIRKIH
+20 VDVRKIH
-27 LDAMYKSLAYTVPL
+27 LNAMYKSLAYTVPL

-66 LAVTNPKI
+66 MTVTNPKI

-158 VVPIENLN
+158 VVPIENLY

-184 RFVIDDFGTEAFKN
+184 RFIIDDFGTEAFKN

-274 PSRGIDMGIKCVIKV
+274 PSRGIDMGIKCTIKV

-307 NKEEFVAPHEVVL
+307 SKEEFVAPHEVVL
-320 NDYRQAIDEMKTETD
+320 NDYRQAIDDMKTETE

-341 DEYLKQLLKE
+341 DEYLKALLKE
-351 REEREARKAEEE
+351 REEREALKAEEE

-368 AKVRIIVTADGVKV
+368 AKVRIIVTANGVKV
-382 IRPEEKK
+382 IRPEDKK

-403 DGKPSNVVDLTNGKI
+403 DGKPVNVVDTTNGKI

-424 VETESKPEVV
+424 VET
-434 ETKQEENSN
+434 KQEENT
-443 VDKQPN
+443 K
-449 VVEIKENEE
+449 VESKEIENKETEE
-458 TMNDKMLMNM
+458 DMNAKMLMNM
-468 TDIRYFKEVLQDR
+468 TDIKYFKQVLQDR
-481 INDFMSEIETYEDH
+481 INDFMSEIETYEDN
-495 ELKDIVKTL
+495 ELKDLVKKL
-504 SQIKG
+504 NEVKG

-543 MYTVRVNSSKLYGVV
+543 MYTVRVNSLKLYDTIK
-558 GEDIERLIKDIE
+558 EDIERLIKDIE
-570 AVRIERE
+570 DARIERE
-577 AEVQES
+577 AEAQES
-583 RVTNKATKHKKVK
+583 RVVSNKAGKHKKVK
-596 YGNKKFDANF
+596 YSNKKFDANF

>member
-14 NLTNSG
+14 NLTNSN
-20 VDIRKIH
+20 VDVRKIH
-27 LDAMYKSLAYTVPL
+27 LNAMYRSLAYTVPL

-66 LAVTNPKI
+66 LVVTNPKI

-158 VVPIENLN
+158 VVPIENLY

-184 RFVIDDFGTEAFKN
+184 RFIIDDFGTEAFKN

-274 PSRGIDMGIKCVIKV
+274 PSRGIDMGIKCTIKV

-307 NKEEFVAPHEVVL
+307 SKEEFVAPHEVVL
-320 NDYRQAIDEMKTETD
+320 NDYRQAIDDMKTETE

-341 DEYLKQLLKE
+341 DEYLKALLKQE
-351 REEREARKAEEE
+351 EERKALKAEEE

-368 AKVRIIVTADGVKV
+368 AKVRIIVTANGVKV
-382 IRPEEKK
+382 IRPEDKK

-403 DGKPSNVVDLTNGKI
+403 DGKPVNVVDTTNGKI

-424 VETESKPEVV
+424 VET
-434 ETKQEENSN
+434 KQEENT
-443 VDKQPN
+443 K
-449 VVEIKENEE
+449 VESKEIENKETEE
-458 TMNDKMLMNM
+458 DMNAKMLMNM
-468 TDIRYFKEVLQDR
+468 PDIKYFKQVLQDR
-481 INDFMSEIETYEDH
+481 INDFMSEIETYEDN
-495 ELKDIVKTL
+495 ELKDLVKKL
-504 SQIKG
+504 NEVKG
-509 KSEENKPMLLTEI
+509 KSEQNKPMLLTEI

-543 MYTVRVNSSKLYGVV
+543 MYTVRVNSLKLYDTIK
-558 GEDIERLIKDIE
+558 EDIERLIKDIE
-570 AVRIERE
+570 DVRIERE
-577 AEVQES
+577 AEAQES
-583 RVTNKATKHKKVK
+583 RVVSNKAGKHKKVK
-596 YGNKKFDANF
+596 YSNKKFDANF

>member
-14 NLTNSG
+14 NLTNSN
-20 VDIRKIH
+20 VDVRKIH
-27 LDAMYKSLAYTVPL
+27 LNAMYRSLAYTVPL

-66 LAVTNPKI
+66 MTVTNPKI

-158 VVPIENLN
+158 VVPIENLY

-274 PSRGIDMGIKCVIKV
+274 PSRGIDMGIKCTIKV
-289 GGKTVFSTE
+289 GGKTIFSTE

-307 NKEEFVAPHEVVL
+307 SKEEFVAPHEVVL
-320 NDYRQAIDEMKTETD
+320 NDYRQAIDDMKTETE
-335 KVREHN
+335 KTREHN
-341 DEYLKQLLKE
+341 DEYLKALLKE
-351 REEREARKAEEE
+351 REEREALKAEEE

-368 AKVRIIVTADGVKV
+368 AKVRIIVTANGVKV
-382 IRPEEKK
+382 IRPEDKK

-403 DGKPSNVVDLTNGKI
+403 DGKPVNVVDTTNGKI

-424 VETESKPEVV
+424 VET
-434 ETKQEENSN
+434 KQEENT
-443 VDKQPN
+443 K
-449 VVEIKENEE
+449 VESKEIENKETEE
-458 TMNDKMLMNM
+458 DMNAKMLMNM
-468 TDIRYFKEVLQDR
+468 PDIKYFKQVLQDR
-481 INDFMSEIETYEDH
+481 INDFMSEIETYDDT
-495 ELKDIVKTL
+495 ELKDLVKKL
-504 SQIKG
+504 NEVKG
-509 KSEENKPMLLTEI
+509 KSEQNKPMLLTEI

-543 MYTVRVNSSKLYGVV
+543 MYTVRVNSLKLYDTIK
-558 GEDIERLIKDIE
+558 EDIERLIKDIE
-570 AVRIERE
+570 DVRIERE
-577 AEVQES
+577 AEAQES
-583 RVTNKATKHKKVK
+583 RVVSNKAGKHKKVK
-596 YGNKKFDANF
+596 YSNKKFDANF

>member
-74 KFFKDKFRILA
+74 KFFKDKFKILA

-274 PSRGIDMGIKCVIKV
+274 PSRGIDMGIKCTIKV

-307 NKEEFVAPHEVVL
+307 SKEEFVAPHEVVL
-320 NDYRQAIDEMKTETD
+320 NDYRQAIDDMKTETE
-335 KVREHN
+335 KTREHN
-341 DEYLKQLLKE
+341 DEYLKTLLKE
-351 REEREARKAEEE
+351 REEREALKAEEE

-368 AKVRIIVTADGVKV
+368 AKVRVIVTANGVKV
-382 IRPEEKK
+382 IRPEDKK
-389 EEPVIEKPIKLITH
+389 EEPVIEKPIKLVTH
-403 DGKPSNVVDLTNGKI
+403 DGKPVNVVDTTNGKI

-424 VETESKPEVV
+424 VETKQEKNTKVESKEIENK
-434 ETKQEENSN
+434 ETEEDMNS
-443 VDKQPN
+443 
-449 VVEIKENEE
+449 
-458 TMNDKMLMNM
+458 KMLMNM
-468 TDIRYFKEVLQDR
+468 VDIKYFKQVLQDR
-481 INDFMSEIETYEDH
+481 INDFMSEIETYEDK
-495 ELKDIVKTL
+495 ELKDLVKKL
-504 SQIKG
+504 NEIKG

-543 MYTVRVNSSKLYGVV
+543 MYTVRVNSLKLYDTIK
-558 GEDIERLIKDIE
+558 EDIERLIKDIE
-570 AVRIERE
+570 DVRIERE
-577 AEVQES
+577 AEAQES
-583 RVTNKATKHKKVK
+583 RVSNKAGKHKKVK
-596 YGNKKFDANF
+596 YSNKKFDANF

>member
-14 NLTNSG
+14 NLTNSN
-20 VDIRKIH
+20 VDVRKIH
-27 LDAMYKSLAYTVPL
+27 LNAMYRSLAYTVPL

-66 LAVTNPKI
+66 LVVTNPKI

-158 VVPIENLN
+158 VVPIENLY

-184 RFVIDDFGTEAFKN
+184 RFIIDDFGTEAFKN

-274 PSRGIDMGIKCVIKV
+274 PSRGIDMGIKCTIKV

-307 NKEEFVAPHEVVL
+307 SKEEFVAPHEVVL
-320 NDYRQAIDEMKTETD
+320 NDYRQAIDDMKTETE

-341 DEYLKQLLKE
+341 DEYLKALLKQE
-351 REEREARKAEEE
+351 EERKALKAEEE

-368 AKVRIIVTADGVKV
+368 AKVRIIVTANGVKV
-382 IRPEEKK
+382 IRPEDKK

-403 DGKPSNVVDLTNGKI
+403 DGKPVNVVDTTNGKI

-424 VETESKPEVV
+424 VET
-434 ETKQEENSN
+434 KQEENT
-443 VDKQPN
+443 K
-449 VVEIKENEE
+449 VESKEIENKETEE
-458 TMNDKMLMNM
+458 DMNAKMLMNM
-468 TDIRYFKEVLQDR
+468 PDIKYFKQVLQDR
-481 INDFMSEIETYEDH
+481 INDFMSEIETYDDN
-495 ELKDIVKTL
+495 ELKDLVKKL
-504 SQIKG
+504 NEVKG
-509 KSEENKPMLLTEI
+509 KSELNKPMLLTEI

-543 MYTVRVNSSKLYGVV
+543 MYTVRVNSLKLYDTIK
-558 GEDIERLIKDIE
+558 EDIERLIKDIE
-570 AVRIERE
+570 DVRIERE
-577 AEVQES
+577 AEAQES
-583 RVTNKATKHKKVK
+583 RVVSNKAGKHKKAK
-596 YGNKKFDANF
+596 YSNKKFDANF

>member
-14 NLTNSG
+14 NLTNSS
-20 VDIRKIH
+20 VDVRKIH
-27 LDAMYKSLAYTVPL
+27 LDAMYRSLAYTVPL

-66 LAVTNPKI
+66 MTVTNPKI

-158 VVPIENLN
+158 VVPIENLY

-184 RFVIDDFGTEAFKN
+184 RFIIDDFGTEAFKN

-307 NKEEFVAPHEVVL
+307 SKEEFVAPHEVVL
-320 NDYRQAIDEMKTETD
+320 NDYRQAIDDMKTETE
-335 KVREHN
+335 KTREHN
-341 DEYLKQLLKE
+341 DEYLKALLKE
-351 REEREARKAEEE
+351 REEREALKAEEE

-368 AKVRIIVTADGVKV
+368 AKVRIIVTANGVKV
-382 IRPEEKK
+382 IRPEDKK
-389 EEPVIEKPIKLITH
+389 EEPVIEKPIKLVTH
-403 DGKPSNVVDLTNGKI
+403 DGKPVNVVDTTNGKI

-424 VETESKPEVV
+424 VET
-434 ETKQEENSN
+434 KQEENT
-443 VDKQPN
+443 K
-449 VVEIKENEE
+449 VEPKEVENKETEE
-458 TMNDKMLMNM
+458 DMNSKMLMNM
-468 TDIRYFKEVLQDR
+468 TDIKYFKQVLQDR
-481 INDFMSEIETYEDH
+481 INDFMSEIETYEDK
-495 ELKDIVKTL
+495 ELKDLVKKL
-504 SQIKG
+504 NEIKG

-543 MYTVRVNSSKLYGVV
+543 MYTVRVNSLKLYDTIK
-558 GEDIERLIKDIE
+558 EDIERLIKDIE

-583 RVTNKATKHKKVK
+583 RVAGNKAGKHKKVK
-596 YGNKKFDANF
+596 YSNKKFDANF

>member
-14 NLTNSG
+14 NLTNSN
-20 VDIRKIH
+20 VDVRKIH
-27 LDAMYKSLAYTVPL
+27 LNAMYRSLAYTVPL

-66 LAVTNPKI
+66 LVVTNPKI

-158 VVPIENLN
+158 VVPIENLY

-184 RFVIDDFGTEAFKN
+184 RFIIDDFGTEAFKN

-274 PSRGIDMGIKCVIKV
+274 PSRGIDMGIKCTIKV

-307 NKEEFVAPHEVVL
+307 SKEEFVAPHEVVL
-320 NDYRQAIDEMKTETD
+320 NDYRQAIDDMKTETE
-335 KVREHN
+335 KTREHN
-341 DEYLKQLLKE
+341 DEYLKALLKE
-351 REEREARKAEEE
+351 REERKALKAEEE

-368 AKVRIIVTADGVKV
+368 AKVRIIVTANGVKV
-382 IRPEEKK
+382 IRPEDKK

-403 DGKPSNVVDLTNGKI
+403 DGKPVNVVDTTNGKI

-424 VETESKPEVV
+424 VET
-434 ETKQEENSN
+434 KQEENT
-443 VDKQPN
+443 K
-449 VVEIKENEE
+449 VEPKEIENKETEE
-458 TMNDKMLMNM
+458 DMNAKMLMNM
-468 TDIRYFKEVLQDR
+468 PDIKYFKQVLQDR
-481 INDFMSEIETYEDH
+481 INDFMSEIETYDDT
-495 ELKDIVKTL
+495 ELKDLVKKL
-504 SQIKG
+504 NEVKG
-509 KSEENKPMLLTEI
+509 KSELNKPMLLTEI

-543 MYTVRVNSSKLYGVV
+543 MYTVRVNSLKLYDTIK
-558 GEDIERLIKDIE
+558 EDIERLIKDIE
-570 AVRIERE
+570 DVRIERE
-577 AEVQES
+577 AEAQES
-583 RVTNKATKHKKVK
+583 RVVSNKAGKHKKVK
-596 YGNKKFDANF
+596 YSNKKFDANF

>member
-14 NLTNSG
+14 NLTNSN
-20 VDIRKIH
+20 VDVRKIH
-27 LDAMYKSLAYTVPL
+27 LNAMYRSLAYTVPL

-66 LAVTNPKI
+66 LVVTNPKI

-158 VVPIENLN
+158 VVPIENLY

-274 PSRGIDMGIKCVIKV
+274 PSRGIDMGIKCVIKI
-289 GGKTVFSTE
+289 GGRTVFSTE

-307 NKEEFVAPHEVVL
+307 SKEEFVAPHEVVL
-320 NDYRQAIDEMKTETD
+320 NDYRQAIDDMKTETE

-341 DEYLKQLLKE
+341 DEYLKALLKQE
-351 REEREARKAEEE
+351 EERKALKAEEE

-368 AKVRIIVTADGVKV
+368 AKVRIIVTANGVKV
-382 IRPEEKK
+382 IRPEDKK

-403 DGKPSNVVDLTNGKI
+403 DGKPVNVVDTTNGKI

-424 VETESKPEVV
+424 VET
-434 ETKQEENSN
+434 KQEENT
-443 VDKQPN
+443 K
-449 VVEIKENEE
+449 VEPKEIENKETEE
-458 TMNDKMLMNM
+458 DMNAKMLMNM
-468 TDIRYFKEVLQDR
+468 PDIKYFKQVLQDR
-481 INDFMSEIETYEDH
+481 INDFMSEIETYDDN
-495 ELKDIVKTL
+495 ELKDLVKKL
-504 SQIKG
+504 NEVKG
-509 KSEENKPMLLTEI
+509 KSELNKPMLLTEI

-543 MYTVRVNSSKLYGVV
+543 MYTVRVNSLKLYDTIK
-558 GEDIERLIKDIE
+558 EDIERLIKDIE
-570 AVRIERE
+570 DVRIERE
-577 AEVQES
+577 AEAQES
-583 RVTNKATKHKKVK
+583 RVVSNKAGKHKKVK
-596 YGNKKFDANF
+596 YSNKKFDANF

>member
-14 NLTNSG
+14 NLTNSN
-20 VDIRKIH
+20 VDVRKIH
-27 LDAMYKSLAYTVPL
+27 LNAMYRSLAYTVPL

-66 LAVTNPKI
+66 LVVTNPKI

-158 VVPIENLN
+158 VVPIENLY

-184 RFVIDDFGTEAFKN
+184 RFIIDDFGTEAFKN

-298 EGFTNQINE
+298 EGFTNQINKT
-307 NKEEFVAPHEVVL
+307 KEEFVAPHEVVL
-320 NDYRQAIDEMKTETD
+320 NDYRQAIDDMKTETE
-335 KVREHN
+335 KTREHN
-341 DEYLKQLLKE
+341 DEYLKALLKE
-351 REEREARKAEEE
+351 REEREALKAEEE

-368 AKVRIIVTADGVKV
+368 AKVRIIVTANGVKV
-382 IRPEEKK
+382 IRPEDKK
-389 EEPVIEKPIKLITH
+389 EEPAIEKPIKLITH
-403 DGKPSNVVDLTNGKI
+403 DGKPVNVVDTTNGKI

-424 VETESKPEVV
+424 VET
-434 ETKQEENSN
+434 KQEENT
-443 VDKQPN
+443 K
-449 VVEIKENEE
+449 VESKGIENKETEE
-458 TMNDKMLMNM
+458 DMNAKMLMNM
-468 TDIRYFKEVLQDR
+468 PDIKYFKQVLQDR
-481 INDFMSEIETYEDH
+481 INDFMSEIETYEDK
-495 ELKDIVKTL
+495 ELKDLVKKL
-504 SQIKG
+504 NEIKG

-543 MYTVRVNSSKLYGVV
+543 MYTVRVNSLKLYDTIK
-558 GEDIERLIKDIE
+558 EDIERLIKDIE
-570 AVRIERE
+570 DVRIERE
-577 AEVQES
+577 AEAQES
-583 RVTNKATKHKKVK
+583 RVVSNKAGKHKKVK
-596 YGNKKFDANF
+596 YSNKKFDANF